1 MSNDRYD
8 SSNDMNPTIKLTSH
22 PEVPYIYEMNFTK
35 FEKSLIDLIE
45 SNLRNGKLF
54 CRLDINGN
62 DKWKIVDFTYE
73 KCVYQKQDNGGDG
86 IKVRYILHFNDES
99 NCYVDALKYMSDHW
113 IPNVSKLTAA
123 EFSNV
128 VLDTSESNKYS
139 IKIPV
144 SEDTAKRLNVLSL
157 TPHERKQFDEVVI
170 RFISDLVSRM
180 TGTHDPTND
189 VLVWVK
195 DHFEWR
201 HAEVD
206 VKVRKPLDWNG
217 DPNNP
222 VQYAIIRSENPFEND
237 KYGWSK

>member
-8 SSNDMNPTIKLTSH
+8 SSNDMTPIISLYTH

-35 FEKSLIDLIE
+35 FEKSLIDFIE

-54 CRLDINGN
+54 CHLDIDG
-62 DKWKIVDFTYE
+62 DGKWKIVDFTYE
-73 KCVYQKQDNGGDG
+73 KCVYRKQDNGGDA
-86 IKVRYILHFNDES
+86 IKVRYMLHFNDES
-99 NCYVDALKYMSDHW
+99 NRYVDALKYMSDHW

-123 EFSNV
+123 KFSNV
-128 VLDTSESNKYS
+128 VLDTSESKKYS

-144 SEDTAKRLNVLSL
+144 PEDMEERLNALRLS
-157 TPHERKQFDEVVI
+157 PDERKKFDEVVVQ
-170 RFISDLVSRM
+170 FISDLVSRM
-180 TGTHDPTND
+180 KGTHDPTND

-206 VKVRKPLDWNG
+206 VKVREPLDWNG

-222 VQYAIIRSENPFEND
+222 IRYAIIRSDDPLKNG
-237 KYGWSK
+237 KYGWKY